1 MSKNDWQAGDRRED
15 ARLKREA
22 WIIGG
27 LTALGLILTA
37 LSFIPQG

>member
-1 MSKNDWQAGDRRED
+1 MSENDWKASDRREE

-27 LTALGLILTA
+27 LMALGLILTA
-37 LSFIPQG
+37 LSFIAQG

>member
-27 LTALGLILTA
+27 LMALGLILTA